1 MTDVAAACAEL
12 ATLAPLLTPAL
23 RRDRRDSGRYSRL
36 EPLSLF
42 NTDVLLARNRLVYE
56 IPAAAIRSAHLV
68 HETWPWRPIGT
79 CLRVL
84 PVYASRM
91 EALNMATE
99 HRQLEMLTRAWVLQT
114 KRALGLR
121 RPDVGPLADCPR
133 CDTHPPGQLWMAGA
147 EASLNPRDLTAPPH
161 WVHDPRVYCPLCGAS
176 WPEPEWDHLARL
188 VTVRE
193 MA

>member
-12 ATLAPLLTPAL
+12 ATIAPLLTPAL
-23 RRDRRDSGRYSRL
+23 RRDRRDGGRYSRL

-68 HETWPWRPIGT
+68 NETWPWRPIGT

-84 PVYASRM
+84 PVYAGRM
-91 EALNMATE
+91 HHLGLATE
-99 HRQLEMLTRAWVLQT
+99 HRQLELLTRAWVLQT

-121 RPDVGPLADCPR
+121 RPDIGPLADCPR
-133 CDTHPPGQLWMAGA
+133 CDTHPAGQLWMAGA
-147 EASLNPRDLTAPPH
+147 EASLNPRDLTQPPH
-161 WVHDPRVYCPLCGAS
+161 WVHDPRIYCPVCGS
-176 WPEPEWDHLARL
+176 VWPEPEWDHLIL
-188 VTVRE
+188 VVKQRETV
-193 MA
+193 